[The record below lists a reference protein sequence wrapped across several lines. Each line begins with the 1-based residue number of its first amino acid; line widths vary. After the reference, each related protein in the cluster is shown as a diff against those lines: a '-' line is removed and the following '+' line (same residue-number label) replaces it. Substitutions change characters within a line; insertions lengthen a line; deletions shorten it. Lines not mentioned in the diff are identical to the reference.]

1 MARKVAYLTAF
12 IKPAAPDDI
21 VLTEIKNNTID
32 WLNNN
37 LRILQKHY
45 GRIRKDFPL
54 TLSPFSEEALDRAL
68 RWARQRY
75 GRGLTPSSITTL
87 RSLLTSLTADLPPP
101 TTPLLISDNATFPPL
116 PTRPLTASFP
126 FKHRNTLIL
135 PSRPLPIPSLLSL
148 PPFSLGLARR
158 FPPTFTA
165 TPAPQPPR
173 QNHPPL
179 PQRLPV
185 VRPRP
190 PPVILP
196 AQTTLT
202 DTIPPTPIDHT
213 SVTLLKSSTP
223 DLEPPITSL
232 TCSTPRP
239 SRLSRRR
246 NPTQG
251 QLCPLTSPLMLTSS
265 PPSLTEETTLTV
277 VKQNNTNQN
286 AKKQPNL
293 LTFIA
298 EIHPCSPSPPLIP
311 PADGS
316 TTTGEEPNITSS
328 HQAPSPLPTSS
339 SSSSPSSPPLLL
351 PSPSESSVDDQ
362 SGSPSCYQPRLHPY
376 TNRKA
381 SIWSLPIRQ
390 PVIIMGDSNIAR
402 IPTFK
407 LDSIQADSY
416 PGATLRHLTAILLRL
431 TSPRPDT
438 KLTTALGYR
447 QHSPSSKTPVD
458 WSD

>member
-1 MARKVAYLTAF
+1 MGTPKVRQRPDSLIYHYTSLIVNQSYCRSATTYYSTAYLRQRNLPTAPYTTTNCF
-12 IKPAAPDDI
+12 ISLQTPQHTH
-21 VLTEIKNNTID
+21 LTF
-32 WLNNN
+32 
-37 LRILQKHY
+37 QA
-45 GRIRKDFPL
+45 L
-54 TLSPFSEEALDRAL
+54 TYPFS
-68 RWARQRY
+68 
-75 GRGLTPSSITTL
+75 
-87 RSLLTSLTADLPPP
+87 
-101 TTPLLISDNATFPPL
+101 
-116 PTRPLTASFP
+116 
-126 FKHRNTLIL
+126 
-135 PSRPLPIPSLLSL
+135 SL
-148 PPFSLGLARR
+148 PPTI
-158 FPPTFTA
+158 FPWFGPTLSSHLYSYTSPSTTTA
-165 TPAPQPPR
+165 
-173 QNHPPL
+173 NHPPL

-223 DLEPPITSL
+223 GPEPPITSL

-298 EIHPCSPSPPLIP
+298 EIHPCSL
-311 PADGS
+311 
-316 TTTGEEPNITSS
+316 
-328 HQAPSPLPTSS
+328 
-339 SSSSPSSPPLLL
+339 
-351 PSPSESSVDDQ
+351 
-362 SGSPSCYQPRLHPY
+362 
-376 TNRKA
+376 
-381 SIWSLPIRQ
+381 
-390 PVIIMGDSNIAR
+390 
-402 IPTFK
+402 
-407 LDSIQADSY
+407 
-416 PGATLRHLTAILLRL
+416 L